1 MAVVDPGTAH
11 RIAREW
17 LAAWNGH
24 DAKAVVEH
32 FADDVEVWSP
42 LVELRRPGSGGRL
55 RGRAEVLAYYEEG
68 LRLLPDLHFDLL
80 DVLRGVDE
88 VTTVY
93 RNPSRAVVAETLT
106 LGGQGEVVAVHVTY
120 GEPPSR

>member
-1 MAVVDPGTAH
+1 MPVVDPGTAH

-17 LAAWNGH
+17 LEAWNGH

-32 FADDVEVWSP
+32 FAEDVEVWSP

-88 VTTVY
+88 VTIAY

-106 LGGQGEVVAVHVTY
+106 LGAQGEVTAVHVTY